1 MHGVFILQP
10 QLLNIRAVCEL
21 VSLSHP
27 TIYRQVVAGKF
38 PQPVKIG
45 RASRWHMDQVA
56 AWIAQLGSK
65 DGKPDGPWVNYNKDG
80 TVYESLTET
89 YKDGVKV
96 K

>member
-1 MHGVFILQP
+1 VHGVFILQP

-65 DGKPDGPWVNYNKDG
+65 DG
-80 TVYESLTET
+80 ETEGRAPNMEGSGH
-89 YKDGVKV
+89 D
-96 K
+96 

>member
-1 MHGVFILQP
+1 MPGDFTLQP

-21 VSLSHP
+21 VSLSRP

-65 DGKPDGPWVNYNKDG
+65 NGDIEGRAPNMEGSGHD
-80 TVYESLTET
+80 
-89 YKDGVKV
+89 
-96 K
+96 